1 MIAAP
6 QLSSS
11 CASHAMHC
19 RVLPRNKRELIGYKP
34 RARFVNSVFFQRVTR
49 PFELGT
55 RVRDRQFVSRN
66 DLWLD

>member
-11 CASHAMHC
+11 CASHAMRC
-19 RVLPRNKRELIGYKP
+19 RVLPQNERQLIGYNS
-34 RARFVNSVFFQRVTR
+34 RARYVRSVFFQRVTR

-55 RVRDRQFVSRN
+55 NVRDRRIVSRS

>member
-11 CASHAMHC
+11 CAWHAMHS
-19 RVLPRNKRELIGYKP
+19 RVLPRNERQLIGYNS
-34 RARFVNSVFFQRVTR
+34 RARLVSSVFFQRVTR

-55 RVRDRQFVSRN
+55 RVQDRQIVSRCGV
-66 DLWLD
+66 WLG